1 MNELREGQKFLK
13 EINQKQLESIENI
26 KNNNTDLNR
35 ILSKNESLQQE
46 SADIKIENTRNIEKI
61 TRLEQEFLNT
71 SIMLEK
77 VKSELSNL
85 NKEKNDLG
93 NDLTILRLENEKQK
107 DIEKE
112 LDNKQAN
119 LIRENED
126 LIQQLDT
133 RTRELD
139 AKKLENEELKTQ
151 MTTVIEAQKKSVEES
166 LTEKNKELNL
176 LKNEY
181 ELMKNSYNTVNKKI
195 VEPHLELLKSISSCS
210 RVNLEMHS
218 IGLNPDLNNI
228 DNFIILSS
236 LVNDFKLAE
245 WIQRVFESSF
255 KEKGYIN
262 EEEIIFI
269 NDINAFYRT
278 KYMNPVTWDI
288 LFVPVGKNFDREI
301 MRDSKNPSEIF
312 RTFKNT
318 YVPGLKTKE
327 GKITIRAIVDGE
339 R

>member
-1 MNELREGQKFLK
+1 
-13 EINQKQLESIENI
+13 
-26 KNNNTDLNR
+26 
-35 ILSKNESLQQE
+35 
-46 SADIKIENTRNIEKI
+46 
-61 TRLEQEFLNT
+61 
-71 SIMLEK
+71 MLEK

-301 MRDSKNPSEIF
+301 IRDSKNPSEIF